1 MALVVLSFVFILVG
15 MVIEII
21 SLVGYDKILS
31 RGMDFIISVL
41 LFSKIN
47 SYAIIALLALKII
60 LTYFIVP

>member
-1 MALVVLSFVFILVG
+1 MATAVLSFVFIFVG
-15 MVIEII
+15 MVIELM

-47 SYAIIALLALKII
+47 YYVIIGLLALKII